1 MEGSPLKVVL
11 PVDTPP
17 ANEALYKENTEVK
30 TRVDE
35 WLTSAQN
42 KEEAENKPYKGD
54 EFDKE
59 DKEQR
64 NVLLPSFDNLKIS
77 KPAKAVQVQTGV
89 EVAHDLVNLDVAEP
103 RKVDKDKVNKRIPGL
118 QLTNEEARMSDIDI
132 EKIRLK
138 ERLVDENS
146 GLRTRALEKVKKEL
160 RSILIPHKN
169 GLPLLGVEAEYR
181 EMVSQDLKREN
192 ILISLSARILF
203 ASLKFFTKIVFLL

>member
-11 PVDTPP
+11 SVDRPP
-17 ANEALYKENTEVK
+17 AKDALRENMEVK
-30 TRVDE
+30 TRIDE

-64 NVLLPSFDNLKIS
+64 NVLLPSFDNPKIS
-77 KPAKAVQVQTGV
+77 KLAKAVQVQTGV

-181 EMVSQDLKREN
+181 EMVSQDLKRGKYSN
-192 ILISLSARILF
+192 FIISSYPLC
-203 ASLKFFTKIVFLL
+203 

>member
-11 PVDTPP
+11 PVDRPP
-17 ANEALYKENTEVK
+17 AKDALRENMEVK
-30 TRVDE
+30 TRIDE

-42 KEEAENKPYKGD
+42 KEESENKPYKGD

-77 KPAKAVQVQTGV
+77 KLAKAVQVQTGV

-146 GLRTRALEKVKKEL
+146 GLRTRALEKVKKQL
-160 RSILIPHKN
+160 RSVLIPHKN
-169 GLPLLGVEAEYR
+169 GLPLHSVEAEYR
-181 EMVSQDLKREN
+181 EMVSQDLKGDKYLNYN
-192 ILISLSARILF
+192 ISSHP
-203 ASLKFFTKIVFLL
+203 VCQPHFLH

>member
-11 PVDTPP
+11 PVDRPP
-17 ANEALYKENTEVK
+17 AKDALRENMEVK
-30 TRVDE
+30 TRIDE

-103 RKVDKDKVNKRIPGL
+103 KKVDKEKVNKRIPAL
-118 QLTNEEARMSDIDI
+118 QLANEEARMSDI
-132 EKIRLK
+132 EKMRLK
-138 ERLVDENS
+138 DRLADENS
-146 GLRTRALEKVKKEL
+146 ELRTRALEKVKKQL
-160 RSILIPHKN
+160 RSVLIPHKN
-169 GLPLLGVEAEYR
+169 GLPLHSVEAEYR
-181 EMVSQDLKREN
+181 EMVSQDMKGEKYSN
-192 ILISLSARILF
+192 FVISSYPLC
-203 ASLKFFTKIVFLL
+203 

>member
-17 ANEALYKENTEVK
+17 SKDALRENMEVK
-30 TRVDE
+30 TRIDE

-77 KPAKAVQVQTGV
+77 KPAKAAQVQTGV

-103 RKVDKDKVNKRIPGL
+103 KKVDKEKVNKRIPAL
-118 QLTNEEARMSDIDI
+118 QLANEEARMSDI
-132 EKIRLK
+132 EKMRLK
-138 ERLVDENS
+138 DRLADENS
-146 GLRTRALEKVKKEL
+146 ELRTRALEKVKKQL
-160 RSILIPHKN
+160 RSVLIPHKN

-181 EMVSQDLKREN
+181 EMVSQDMKGEKYSN
-192 ILISLSARILF
+192 FVISSYPLC
-203 ASLKFFTKIVFLL
+203 

>member
-1 MEGSPLKVVL
+1 MKVVL
-11 PVDTPP
+11 PVDRPP
-17 ANEALYKENTEVK
+17 AKDALRENMEVK
-30 TRVDE
+30 TRIDE
-35 WLTSAQN
+35 WLTSPQN
-42 KEEAENKPYKGD
+42 KEEAENKPYKCD

-203 ASLKFFTKIVFLL
+203 ASLKFFTQIVFLL

>member
-1 MEGSPLKVVL
+1 MKVVL
-11 PVDTPP
+11 PVDRPP
-17 ANEALYKENTEVK
+17 AKDALRENMEVK
-30 TRVDE
+30 TRIDE
-35 WLTSAQN
+35 WLASAQN

-64 NVLLPSFDNLKIS
+64 NVLLPSFDNPKIS
-77 KPAKAVQVQTGV
+77 KLAKAVQVQTGV

-146 GLRTRALEKVKKEL
+146 GPRTRALEKVKKEL

-181 EMVSQDLKREN
+181 EMVSQDLKGDKYLNYN
-192 ILISLSARILF
+192 ISSYLF
-203 ASLKFFTKIVFLL
+203 

>member
-11 PVDTPP
+11 PVDRPP
-17 ANEALYKENTEVK
+17 AKDALRENMEVK
-30 TRVDE
+30 TRIDE
-35 WLTSAQN
+35 WLASPQN

-181 EMVSQDLKREN
+181 EMVSQDLKGDKYLNYN
-192 ILISLSARILF
+192 ISSHP
-203 ASLKFFTKIVFLL
+203 VCQPHFLH

>member
-17 ANEALYKENTEVK
+17 AKEAHRENSEVK

-42 KEEAENKPYKGD
+42 KEEAENKPYKGK

-59 DKEQR
+59 NKEVR
-64 NVLLPSFDNLKIS
+64 NVLLPSFENLKIS

-103 RKVDKDKVNKRIPGL
+103 KKVDKDKVNKRIPTL
-118 QLTNEEARMSDIDI
+118 QLANEEARISDI
-132 EKIRLK
+132 EKMRLK
-138 ERLVDENS
+138 DRLADEKNE
-146 GLRTRALEKVKKEL
+146 LRTGALEKVKKQL
-160 RSILIPHKN
+160 RSVLIPHKN
-169 GLPLLGVEAEYR
+169 GLPLHGVEAEYR
-181 EMVSQDLKREN
+181 EMVSQDLKGDMYLN
-192 ILISLSARILF
+192 
-203 ASLKFFTKIVFLL
+203 

>member
-17 ANEALYKENTEVK
+17 AKDALRENMEVK
-30 TRVDE
+30 TRIDE

-103 RKVDKDKVNKRIPGL
+103 RKVEKDKVNKRIPGL

-138 ERLVDENS
+138 ERLVNENS
-146 GLRTRALEKVKKEL
+146 GPRTRALEKVKKEL

-181 EMVSQDLKREN
+181 EMVSQDLKGEKYSN
-192 ILISLSARILF
+192 FVISSYPLC
-203 ASLKFFTKIVFLL
+203 

>member
-11 PVDTPP
+11 PVDRPP
-17 ANEALYKENTEVK
+17 AKDALRENMEVK
-30 TRVDE
+30 TRIDE
-35 WLTSAQN
+35 WLTSAQI

-64 NVLLPSFDNLKIS
+64 NVLLPSFDNPKIS
-77 KPAKAVQVQTGV
+77 KLAKAVQVQTGV

>member
-11 PVDTPP
+11 PVDRPP
-17 ANEALYKENTEVK
+17 AKDALRENMEVK
-30 TRVDE
+30 TRIDE

-64 NVLLPSFDNLKIS
+64 NVLLPSFDNPKIS
-77 KPAKAVQVQTGV
+77 KLAKAVQVQTGV

-169 GLPLLGVEAEYR
+169 GLPLHSVEAEYR
-181 EMVSQDLKREN
+181 EMVSQDLKGDKYLNYN
-192 ILISLSARILF
+192 ISSHP
-203 ASLKFFTKIVFLL
+203 VCQPHFLH

>member
-11 PVDTPP
+11 PVDRPP
-17 ANEALYKENTEVK
+17 AKDALRENMEVK
-30 TRVDE
+30 TRIDE

-42 KEEAENKPYKGD
+42 KEESENKPYKGD

-64 NVLLPSFDNLKIS
+64 NVVLPSFDNLKIS

-103 RKVDKDKVNKRIPGL
+103 RKEDKDKVNKRIPGL

-181 EMVSQDLKREN
+181 EMVSQDLKGEKYSN
-192 ILISLSARILF
+192 FIISSYPLC
-203 ASLKFFTKIVFLL
+203 

>member
-11 PVDTPP
+11 PVDRPP
-17 ANEALYKENTEVK
+17 AKDALRENMEVK
-30 TRVDE
+30 TRIDE

-42 KEEAENKPYKGD
+42 KEESENKPYKGD

-64 NVLLPSFDNLKIS
+64 NVLLPSFDNPKIS
-77 KPAKAVQVQTGV
+77 KLAKAVQVQTGV

-181 EMVSQDLKREN
+181 EMVSQDLKREKYSN
-192 ILISLSARILF
+192 FIISSYPLC
-203 ASLKFFTKIVFLL
+203 

>member
-11 PVDTPP
+11 PVETPP
-17 ANEALYKENTEVK
+17 AKDALRENMEVK
-30 TRVDE
+30 TRIDE

-42 KEEAENKPYKGD
+42 NEEAENKPYKGD

-103 RKVDKDKVNKRIPGL
+103 KKVDKEKVNKRIPAL
-118 QLTNEEARMSDIDI
+118 QLANEVARMSDI
-132 EKIRLK
+132 EKMRLK
-138 ERLVDENS
+138 DRLADENS
-146 GLRTRALEKVKKEL
+146 ELRTRALEKVKKQL
-160 RSILIPHKN
+160 RSVLIPHKN

>member
-1 MEGSPLKVVL
+1 MEGSPLKVIL

-17 ANEALYKENTEVK
+17 AKDALRENMEVK
-30 TRVDE
+30 TRIDE

>member
-17 ANEALYKENTEVK
+17 AKDALRENMEVK
-30 TRVDE
+30 TRIDE

-42 KEEAENKPYKGD
+42 NEEAENKPYKGD

-64 NVLLPSFDNLKIS
+64 NVLLPSFDNPKIS
-77 KPAKAVQVQTGV
+77 KLAKAVQVQTGV

-103 RKVDKDKVNKRIPGL
+103 RKVDKEKVNKRIPGL

>member
-17 ANEALYKENTEVK
+17 SKDALRENMEVK
-30 TRVDE
+30 TRIDE

-103 RKVDKDKVNKRIPGL
+103 RKVEKDKVNKRIPGL

-138 ERLVDENS
+138 ERLVNENS
-146 GLRTRALEKVKKEL
+146 GPRTRALEKVKKEL

-181 EMVSQDLKREN
+181 EMVSQDLKGEKYSN
-192 ILISLSARILF
+192 FVISSYPLC
-203 ASLKFFTKIVFLL
+203 

>member
-17 ANEALYKENTEVK
+17 AKDALRENMEVK
-30 TRVDE
+30 TRIDE

-42 KEEAENKPYKGD
+42 NEEAENKPYKGD

-77 KPAKAVQVQTGV
+77 KSAKAMQVQTGV

-181 EMVSQDLKREN
+181 EMVSQDLKGEKYSN
-192 ILISLSARILF
+192 FIISSYPLC
-203 ASLKFFTKIVFLL
+203 

>member
-11 PVDTPP
+11 PVDRPP
-17 ANEALYKENTEVK
+17 AKDALRENVEVK
-30 TRVDE
+30 TRIDE
-35 WLTSAQN
+35 WLTSARN
-42 KEEAENKPYKGD
+42 KEESENKPYKGD

-64 NVLLPSFDNLKIS
+64 NVLLPSFDNPKIS
-77 KPAKAVQVQTGV
+77 KLAKAVQVQTGV

>member
-11 PVDTPP
+11 PVDRPP
-17 ANEALYKENTEVK
+17 AKDALRENMEVK
-30 TRVDE
+30 TRIDE

-42 KEEAENKPYKGD
+42 KEEAENKPYKCD

-103 RKVDKDKVNKRIPGL
+103 KKVDMEKVNKRIPAL
-118 QLTNEEARMSDIDI
+118 QLANEEARISDI
-132 EKIRLK
+132 EKMKLKDRLA
-138 ERLVDENS
+138 DENS
-146 GLRTRALEKVKKEL
+146 ELRTRALEKVKKQL
-160 RSILIPHKN
+160 RSVLIPHKN

-181 EMVSQDLKREN
+181 EMVSQDLKGDKYLNYIMSSHPLRQP
-192 ILISLSARILF
+192 R
-203 ASLKFFTKIVFLL
+203 FLH

>member
-1 MEGSPLKVVL
+1 M
-11 PVDTPP
+11 
-17 ANEALYKENTEVK
+17 EVK
-30 TRVDE
+30 TRIDE

-42 KEEAENKPYKGD
+42 KEESENKPYKGD

-64 NVLLPSFDNLKIS
+64 NVLLPSFDNPKIS
-77 KPAKAVQVQTGV
+77 KLAKAVQVQTGV

>member
-17 ANEALYKENTEVK
+17 AKDALRENMEVK
-30 TRVDE
+30 TRIDE

-42 KEEAENKPYKGD
+42 NEEAENKPYKGD

-77 KPAKAVQVQTGV
+77 KSAKAMQVQTGV

-146 GLRTRALEKVKKEL
+146 GLRTRALEKVKKQL
-160 RSILIPHKN
+160 RSVLIPHKN

-181 EMVSQDLKREN
+181 EMVSQDLKGEKYSN
-192 ILISLSARILF
+192 FIISSYPLC
-203 ASLKFFTKIVFLL
+203 

>member
-11 PVDTPP
+11 PVDRPP
-17 ANEALYKENTEVK
+17 AKDALRENMEVK
-30 TRVDE
+30 TRIDE

-77 KPAKAVQVQTGV
+77 KPAKAMQVQTGV

-103 RKVDKDKVNKRIPGL
+103 KKVDKEKVNKRTGVSI
-118 QLTNEEARMSDIDI
+118 N
-132 EKIRLK
+132 LK
-138 ERLVDENS
+138 
-146 GLRTRALEKVKKEL
+146 T
-160 RSILIPHKN
+160 
-169 GLPLLGVEAEYR
+169 
-181 EMVSQDLKREN
+181 
-192 ILISLSARILF
+192 
-203 ASLKFFTKIVFLL
+203 

>member
-11 PVDTPP
+11 PVDRPP
-17 ANEALYKENTEVK
+17 AKDALRENMEVK
-30 TRVDE
+30 TRIDE

-181 EMVSQDLKREN
+181 EMVSQDLKGDKYLNYN
-192 ILISLSARILF
+192 ISSYPLCQPH
-203 ASLKFFTKIVFLL
+203 FLH

>member
-1 MEGSPLKVVL
+1 MEGSPLKVIL

-17 ANEALYKENTEVK
+17 AKDALRENMEVK
-30 TRVDE
+30 TRIDE

-42 KEEAENKPYKGD
+42 KEESENKPYKGD

-169 GLPLLGVEAEYR
+169 GLPLHSVEAEYR
-181 EMVSQDLKREN
+181 EMVSEDLKGDKYLNYN
-192 ILISLSARILF
+192 ISSHP
-203 ASLKFFTKIVFLL
+203 VCQPHFLH